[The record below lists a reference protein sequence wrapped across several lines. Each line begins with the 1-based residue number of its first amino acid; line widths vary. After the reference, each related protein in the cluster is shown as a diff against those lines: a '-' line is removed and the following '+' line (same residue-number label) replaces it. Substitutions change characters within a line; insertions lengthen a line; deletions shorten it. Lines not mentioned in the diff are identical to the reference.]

1 MRAVLPWVC
10 AAVAGMIGFSVALA
24 PPVSADPPTAVGG
37 PQLASH
43 AIVANSAP
51 GVPALP
57 AVPASGWLVADL
69 DTGEVLAAGDAHG
82 EYAPAST
89 LKVLTAL
96 IVIPRLDPAKI
107 ITATSE
113 EVAVDGTKVGV
124 VPNHAY
130 TVDMLLQGM
139 LAVSGN
145 DTARVL
151 AGALG
156 GDAAVETL
164 MNAKAQELQ
173 AYDTHASSVTG
184 LDAVGQHTSA
194 YDLALIGRAGLDL
207 PSFRKY
213 VATTRST
220 FLGQGVPPFAI
231 QNHNP
236 LLGNYPG
243 TYGVKNGYT
252 DAARASYIGAA
263 VRNGHHLIVTMIHA
277 NPDFR
282 LPADALLDWGFAA
295 DGKVQPIGTLV
306 GAADTETAAK
316 VGSGS
321 APVVAD
327 AGNRAVSA
335 SPSTVAPRHSGLSS
349 AEYGALGIAAGLLLL
364 IGGRR
369 AQIRRRRRTR
379 ALRSGRRLR
388 LPPI

>member
-1 MRAVLPWVC
+1 MRAVLPLVC
-10 AAVAGMIGFSVALA
+10 AAVAGTIGLSVVFA
-24 PPVSADPPTAVGG
+24 PPVSADPPATVGG

-43 AIVANSAP
+43 GIVANSAP

-69 DTGEVLAAGDAHG
+69 DTGNVLAAGDAHG

-96 IVIPRLDPAKI
+96 VVIPRLSPARVL
-107 ITATSE
+107 TATSE
-113 EVAVDGTKVGV
+113 QVAVDGTKVGV
-124 VPNHAY
+124 VPHHAY

-156 GDAAVETL
+156 GDTAVEAL
-164 MNAKAQELQ
+164 MNAKAQDLQ
-173 AYDTHASSVTG
+173 AYDTHAASVTG
-184 LDAVGQHTSA
+184 LDAVGQRTSA

-220 FLGQGVPPFAI
+220 FVGRGVPPFAI

-277 NPDFR
+277 DPDFR
-282 LPADALLDWGFAA
+282 LPAEALLDWGFAA

-306 GAADTETAAK
+306 GPADTEGTAKAD
-316 VGSGS
+316 SAS
-321 APVVAD
+321 APLVAG
-327 AGNRAVSA
+327 AGNGAVHAA
-335 SPSTVAPRHSGLSS
+335 SSIPASRRGGLSS
-349 AEYGALGIAAGLLLL
+349 AEYGGLGLAAGLLFL

-369 AQIRRRRRTR
+369 AQIRRRRRSRGVR
-379 ALRSGRRLR
+379 AGRRLR